1 MTEINTMTNT
11 HWTTR
16 VRGRGQGIRPLV
28 RMAAAALVLAVAVAG
43 CSTDEILKVQD
54 PDVLSPATLNT
65 PEALPTVIAGAIG
78 NFERAYQGP
87 GDGNES
93 SGQIG
98 YSGLLADEFISSGTF
113 PTRHEIDQRNIA
125 EDNGSNET
133 MFDRLSQARAAA
145 DLAARRF
152 AQFAP
157 DSASHALALALDGEA
172 TVLFGED
179 YCSGVPFSTIE
190 DDGSL
195 TFGSPLSTTEI
206 FQRAIAKFDTALA
219 VAGITPEFTN
229 LAKIGK
235 GRALLDLGQYADAA
249 AAVAGVPDDFA
260 YMIESSSNTSREAN
274 GVWWFQYVIARLSL
288 GDKEG
293 GNGLDYISSN
303 DPRIPVLVP
312 RNSKGVQQVG
322 QDGSTPLF
330 EQAKYPDRDSDVPLA
345 TGIEA
350 RLIEAE
356 AAMQGGDDATF
367 LAKLNAARAAAVASV
382 EAVSGDTTTLPPLT
396 AADIPADPNAKVDLL
411 FRERAFD
418 LWLTAHRLGDLRR
431 LIRQYGRTA
440 DQVFPTGPWFKG
452 GTYHDD
458 VSMPV
463 PQHEENNP
471 NFTACD
477 PTVA

>member
-1 MTEINTMTNT
+1 MTEITSMTNT
-11 HWTTR
+11 HWMAR
-16 VRGRGQGIRPLV
+16 VRDIRGALRP
-28 RMAAAALVLAVAVAG
+28 AARTSAVALMLLAVVAG
-43 CSTDEILKVQD
+43 CSTDKVLEVQD
-54 PDVLSPATLNT
+54 PDVLAPATLNT
-65 PEALPTVIAGAIG
+65 PEALPTVIAGAVG
-78 NFERAYQGP
+78 NFEVAYQGP

-113 PTRHEIDQRNIA
+113 PTRHEIDQRHIA
-125 EDNGSNET
+125 VDNGSNET
-133 MFDRLSQARAAA
+133 MFDRLARARAAA

-157 DSASHALALALDGEA
+157 DSANHALALALDGEA
-172 TVLFGED
+172 TVLFGEN

-195 TFGSPLSTTEI
+195 TFGSPLSTAEI
-206 FQRAIAKFDTALA
+206 FQRAVAKFDTALT
-219 VAGITPEFTN
+219 VADITDEFRD
-229 LAKIGK
+229 LAQVGK
-235 GRALLDLGQYADAA
+235 GRALLDLGQFADAA
-249 AAVAGVPDDFA
+249 AAVAGVPDDFS
-260 YMIESSSNTSREAN
+260 YVIESSANTTREAN

-303 DPRIPVLVP
+303 DPRIPVIVP
-312 RNSKGVQQVG
+312 TNSKGQQQRG

-330 EQAKYPDRDSDVPLA
+330 EQAKYPTRDADVPLA

-356 AAMQGGDDATF
+356 AALQAGDDPTF
-367 LAKLNAARAAAVASV
+367 LAKLNAARAAALASV
-382 EAVSGDTTTLPPLT
+382 EAVTGDTATLPALT
-396 AADIPADPNAKVDLL
+396 VADIPDQNAKVNLL

-418 LWLTAHRLGDLRR
+418 LWLTSHRLGDLRR

-440 DQVFPTGPWFKG
+440 GQVFPTGPWFKG
-452 GTYHDD
+452 GAYHDD
-458 VSMPV
+458 VSMRV
-463 PQHEENNP
+463 PQHEQNNP
-471 NFTACD
+471 NFTSCD